1 MARTKQI
8 DYERVTFSFPKA
20 TMQLLRLKVPKQNM
34 SKFVAQAVQKQVKEQ
49 DDEVAEFMK
58 ELDELCTAIAAN
70 RKDNKSA
77 VELIREI
84 RYEGKY

>member
-20 TMQLLRLKVPKQNM
+20 TMQLLRLNVPKQNM
-34 SKFVAQAVQKQVKEQ
+34 SKFVAQAVEEKVQQK

-58 ELDELCTAIAAN
+58 EWDELCKGLAAS
-70 RKDNKSA
+70 KKTTKSSL
-77 VELIREI
+77 EILREI

>member
-1 MARTKQI
+1 MARPKQI

-20 TMQLLRLKVPKQNM
+20 TLQLLRLKVPKQNM
-34 SKFVAQAVQKQVKEQ
+34 SKFVAQAVEEKVQQK

-58 ELDELCTAIAAN
+58 DLRALANKIAAN